1 MTNNVPSPT
10 GADFDGHA
18 VSQTQCPCEDGRYSV
33 RTSKFKTEGWG
44 EGWQNQNHVNDS
56 QEHRSDSEHTQS
68 LQNRKDECFR
78 MTKRLLPSGDD

>member
-68 LQNRKDECFR
+68 LQSAKKNASE
-78 MTKRLLPSGDD
+78 